1 MCLIIHKPAGVSI
14 PRSLLLSAA
23 EHNRDGFGAMAF
35 NGSGRLRVT
44 RRHVT
49 LPWELLSVYE
59 DYARGECVLH
69 LRRSTRGLATDP
81 ENTHPFEIAGHLY
94 MAHNGTLAIDSRVPG
109 RSDTWHLVHDHLR
122 PVVARNPDVIYD
134 PVFQALLKGLAGSE
148 NKFVFMDASRQRTL
162 ILNHE
167 HGVELNGLWLS
178 NSRWFDA
185 DRFGLVR
192 QGLHAIRSGI
202 NRLKFL
208 N

>member
-1 MCLIIHKPAGVSI
+1 MCLIIHKPAGVNI
-14 PRSLLLSAA
+14 PRRLLHSAA

-35 NGSGRLRVT
+35 DGNGRLRVT
-44 RRHVT
+44 RRHIT
-49 LPWELLSVYE
+49 LPWEFLSVYE

-81 ENTHPFEIAGHLY
+81 ENTHPFEIAEHLY
-94 MAHNGTLAIDSRVPG
+94 LAHNGTLAVDCRVPG

-134 PVFQALLKGLAGSE
+134 AVFQTLLKGLAGPE
-148 NKFVFMDASRQRTL
+148 NKFVFMDASRRQTL
-162 ILNHE
+162 ILNRE
-167 HGVELNGLWLS
+167 HGIELDGLWLS

-192 QGLHAIRSGI
+192 QGLNAIRTGM
-202 NRLKFL
+202 NRIRFL